1 MSLYKLFNKIAYL
14 FFIKFFPMDKDAIA
28 DLIET
33 KHAELITWL
42 ENQPDEA
49 WTQGPKGKWT
59 TGQQTLHL
67 LQSIIPLNNALS
79 MPKFLL
85 RLKFGKANR
94 PVRTYDAI
102 VRRYHERLLDVKG
115 TTFKGSQNMKIPA
128 LIDKQY
134 LINRL
139 QTEEKKLQYKTRR
152 ISDKNLD
159 TVILP
164 HPLMGK
170 MPVREIIMWTAYHV
184 EHHTSTMKSNL
195 L

>member
-1 MSLYKLFNKIAYL
+1 
-14 FFIKFFPMDKDAIA
+14 MDKEAIA
-28 DLIET
+28 DLIDA

-42 ENQPDEA
+42 ENQPAEY
-49 WTQGPKGKWT
+49 WTKGPEGKWT

-79 MPKFLL
+79 LPKFLL

-94 PVRTYDAI
+94 PVRSYDAI
-102 VRRYHERLLDVKG
+102 VKRSLERLEKTKG
-115 TTFKGSQNMKIPA
+115 KTFKGSRKMKVPT
-128 LIDKQY
+128 LEDKQY
-134 LINRL
+134 ILNRL

-152 ISDKNLD
+152 ISDQNLD

-170 MPVREIIMWTAYHV
+170 MPVREIIMWTAHHV
-184 EHHTSTMKSNL
+184 DHHTKILKNNY
-195 L
+195 